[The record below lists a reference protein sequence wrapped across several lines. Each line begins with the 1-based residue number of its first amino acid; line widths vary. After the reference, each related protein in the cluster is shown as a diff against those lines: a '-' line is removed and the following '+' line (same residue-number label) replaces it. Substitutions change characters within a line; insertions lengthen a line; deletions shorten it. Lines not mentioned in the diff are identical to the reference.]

1 MLVVR
6 NVSSELST
14 PLPTMKTTL
23 MCTLASIIAPVAMAG
38 CPNSCSQ
45 HGSCGMYDMC
55 TCYRGFTGADCSE
68 RLCPSDYSFVT
79 TPQGDLNFDGDSYDS
94 FLKPIVG
101 SKGKATNA
109 NHGGKAANQLPLLGK
124 MSKNTNTF
132 TFNSQGALAA
142 NELVAGDSVLIDDEV
157 FVITS
162 TANVGV
168 GTAPV
173 LSFSTRATVDHKTSA
188 YSHVYQIDGTN
199 DVTYTGTRI
208 YKFLEAPTS
217 LGGAWESWP
226 GYANAKYDEAHF
238 YMECSNKGIC
248 DRKAGKCK
256 CFAGYEGKACKRASC
271 PGGGT
276 CSGHGVCEDVASL
289 SWSKPALASWTTKA
303 TAAGATTIAVSKDLS
318 SDAALIA
325 DLPYIRFGRYM
336 NESVKVTSVG
346 TFTITIAEPLDQP
359 LADFAEVYIVHDYNL
374 WDSDKARTCTC
385 DAGWTGFDCASR
397 VCPSGDDPLTVTATI
412 DTTSTYTQENEK
424 QTISI
429 NGVPTVAGT
438 GDGNGVAVV
447 GALGI
452 TFTDQYGYQWD
463 VQADQLTKLS
473 IAATKGDATTI
484 TFATPLPASEVS
496 VGDHVTFDGLTFYDV
511 TAVAADTSSP
521 TVAGAGYISALTI
534 TGAVTTT
541 SGAYNLYVAGYS
553 KSIENALTSL
563 PNGIVPS
570 VSVAPRVAGSVTVVG
585 NQVSGVAANAYR
597 LRVDFTSPFNSG
609 DLPEMGCNTSN
620 LATATYAATVATVAA
635 GSTKVVT
642 LSSTNHGTDA
652 TLVAAVGAEILI
664 GRERRI
670 VTKAPAA
677 GVVVVDRP
685 FGISYTNEPVG
696 VIATADA
703 QSTTISCS
711 VTDEPALKWGTASDN
726 SQISVIDT
734 TSAATAKTVTGYTAA
749 AAITTGPIL
758 DEADVRVNSIIK
770 SATAGGHTAASANSD
785 EVVTGAPTASATDA
799 PTSAPTAAARRRL
812 QAASTT
818 TLIASDGVDYAGP
831 FEYRVV
837 DEVAAG
843 YASFTVSE
851 SFDVTDENIW
861 SHMWISEKGR
871 TESETCSRRGK
882 CDSEK
887 GLCECYTGYTGA
899 ACQTQSALSV

>member
-1 MLVVR
+1 
-6 NVSSELST
+6 
-14 PLPTMKTTL
+14 MKTTL
-23 MCTLASIIAPVAMAG
+23 VCTLASIIAPVALAG

-359 LADFAEVYIVHDYNL
+359 LTDFAEVYIVHDYNL

-397 VCPSGDDPLTVTATI
+397 VCPKGDDPLTVTAVV
-412 DTTSTYTQENEK
+412 DTTSAYTQENEK
-424 QTISI
+424 QTIEI
-429 NGVPTVAGT
+429 IGAVASGTT
-438 GDGNGVAVV
+438 GDGAGNAVT
-447 GALGI
+447 GALGL

-463 VQADQLTKLS
+463 ATADHMTALTVKANKASLTS
-473 IAATKGDATTI
+473 IA
-484 TFATPLPASEVS
+484 FATPLPASEVAI
-496 VGDHVTFDGLTFYDV
+496 GDSITFDGLDYFAV
-511 TAVAADTSSP
+511 TALVSDAGSATGF
-521 TVAGAGYISALTI
+521 AGASYIESVTI
-534 TGAVTTT
+534 TSKAFTTVGDAHGAATFTT
-541 SGAYNLYVAGYS
+541 AYVVGYA
-553 KSIENALTSL
+553 KSIAKALTSL
-563 PNGIVPS
+563 PNDIVPS
-570 VSVAPRVAGSVTVVG
+570 VVTSTRTSKHFTVAAG
-585 NQVSGVAANAYR
+585 QVSGVAANSYR
-597 LRVDFTSPFNSG
+597 LRVDFTSAFNSG
-609 DLPEMGCNTSN
+609 NIPEMGCNTSDLVTAVYTQH
-620 LATATYAATVATVAA
+620 LASVTA
-635 GSTKVVT
+635 GSTKV
-642 LSSTNHGTDA
+642 STFASYDLAASINYG
-652 TLVAAVGAEILI
+652 AAVGSQII
-664 GRERRI
+664 MGRETRI
-670 VTKAPAA
+670 VT
-677 GVVVVDRP
+677 GNVGGDNFITVDRP
-685 FGISYTNEPVG
+685 FGKSYSLVPVG
-696 VIATADA
+696 AINTAKSTSIACT
-703 QSTTISCS
+703 
-711 VTDEPALKWGTASDN
+711 VTDEPALIWGTVAGQ
-726 SQISVIDT
+726 SQIAIYDDST
-734 TSAATAKTVTGYTAA
+734 KTVTGLAGSLTA
-749 AAITTGPIL
+749 GPLL
-758 DEADVRVNSIIK
+758 DAADVRVNSIIK
-770 SATAGGHTAASANSD
+770 AATAGGNGAGSVSL
-785 EVVTGAPTASATDA
+785 APTAAPVE
-799 PTSAPTAAARRRL
+799 PTSAPTAAPTATITEAPTAARRRL
-812 QAASTT
+812 QQADYSGIAST
-818 TLIASDGVDYAGP
+818 GVDYAGP
-831 FEYRVV
+831 FEYRVI
-837 DEVAAG
+837 DAIAAS
-843 YASFTVSE
+843 SFTVSE
-851 SFDVTDENIW
+851 SFDVVDLNVW
-861 SHMWISEKGR
+861 QMMWVSEQGR

-887 GLCECYTGYTGA
+887 GQCECFVGYTGA

>member
-1 MLVVR
+1 MLTMAAA
-6 NVSSELST
+6 LA
-14 PLPTMKTTL
+14 PL
-23 MCTLASIIAPVAMAG
+23 AMAG

-45 HGSCGMYDMC
+45 HGTCGMYDMC
-55 TCYRGFTGADCSE
+55 TCYRGFQGADCSE
-68 RLCPSDYSFVT
+68 RTCPSDYSFVT
-79 TPQGDLNFDGDSYDS
+79 TPQGDLNFDGDAYDS

-101 SKGKATNA
+101 SKSKGTATQSLA
-109 NHGGKAANQLPLLGK
+109 PAHGGNQVILTGS
-124 MSKNTNTF
+124 MAKNTNSF
-132 TFNSQGALAA
+132 TFDVNGALSA
-142 NELVAGDSVLIDDEV
+142 NELVKGDSVLVDDET

-162 TANVGV
+162 VTNG
-168 GTAPV
+168 GSGGQST
-173 LSFSTRATVDHKTSA
+173 LYMSTRATVAHTARVS
-188 YSHVYQIDGTN
+188 QIF
-199 DVTYTGTRI
+199 
-208 YKFLEAPTS
+208 KHLEAPGQ

-226 GYANAKYDEAHF
+226 GYANPKYDEAHF
-238 YMECSNKGIC
+238 YMECSNKGLC
-248 DRKAGKCK
+248 DRKSGSCK
-256 CFAGYEGKACKRASC
+256 CFPGYEGKACTRATC

-276 CSGHGVCEDVASL
+276 CSGHGVCEDIASL
-289 SWSKPALASWTTKA
+289 AWSAPTLASFTAKA
-303 TAAGATTIAVSKDLS
+303 TASEQTTIRVSKDVS
-318 SDAALIA
+318 ADAAIA
-325 DLPYIRFGRYM
+325 ALPYIRFGRYM
-336 NESVKVTSVG
+336 NESVKVTGIATDGLSL
-346 TFTITIAEPLDQP
+346 TIDQPLDQP
-359 LADFAEVYIVHDYNL
+359 LEDFSEIYIVHAYNL
-374 WDSDKARTCTC
+374 WDAKKARTCTC
-385 DAGWTGFDCASR
+385 DPGWTGFDCASR
-397 VCPSGDDPLTVTATI
+397 VCPKGDDPLTVTATI

-534 TGAVTTT
+534 TSVAGTT